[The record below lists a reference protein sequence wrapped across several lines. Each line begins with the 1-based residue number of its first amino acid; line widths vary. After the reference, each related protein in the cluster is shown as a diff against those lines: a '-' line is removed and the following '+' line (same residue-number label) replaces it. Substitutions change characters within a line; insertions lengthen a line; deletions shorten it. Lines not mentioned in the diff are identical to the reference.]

1 MQNGQRHILLY
12 GMGGI
17 GKTEL
22 VSYCVHTWNKDSYFE
37 FNSIVHI
44 DCSIDVET
52 GFLTNHSV
60 LEQLELS
67 RLPEDSISN
76 KLDEIIQALNK
87 ITGLLLILDNLPWQ
101 EDSLNKSANQLRGF
115 KTLPCYIIATSRSQD
130 YERFEKFHI
139 DLLPIEYCVDL
150 FLKHSETAKEQE
162 TESVNNIKE
171 IIKLAGRHTLTIQL
185 LGKTAYW
192 KNCNP
197 YELLE
202 LLKKHQFHID
212 TKVPYEYHSKF
223 SRDSV
228 DNALGKLFSLFGLTV
243 EQKEI
248 LYYLSLMESQEVTF
262 DIIAEWLGQDFV
274 PDKSILVSLLN
285 SGWLQ
290 KSVLISET
298 PNKPNIQFYK
308 LHEVVSHAIHS
319 EFINTYLSDKRT
331 DFLYSIIVRL
341 KFYYG
346 KFDVYKNG
354 LKLTK
359 QQRKEQLINACLPAL
374 ASYFASSVCL
384 TEEPKTLEIFTR
396 KMNEFIIFC
405 QKQGFYTI
413 AENTLKKSMSHI
425 EKYLSNSNMNY
436 INTLANLANIK
447 LITHDFISAVSILE
461 PIIGISEKKIDKGYA
476 FEDAYAS
483 VLNSLAYGNKQL
495 ENMEEAEKLY
505 LKVLSIRKKYEEIDK
520 KSYLVILNNL
530 GGFYT
535 EKKAHTTAV
544 LYLEKAKSV
553 FMQLSNEDK
562 DPLYYANIITHLG
575 LIYLDNEK
583 YREAI
588 KLFSQALDIREYHLI
603 EGHLECA
610 GSLSNLTKGYIMM
623 GEFKKALI
631 HCKQVINILK
641 DNLSPDASE
650 IKEMID
656 THELLIERLKE

>member
-22 VSYCVHTWNKDSYFE
+22 VSYCVHRWNRDSYFK

-52 GFLTNHSV
+52 GFLTSYSV
-60 LEQLELS
+60 LEQLGLS
-67 RLPEDSISN
+67 RLLEDKTTN
-76 KLDEIIQALNK
+76 KLDEIIQSLNH

-101 EDSLNKSANQLRGF
+101 EDLLNKSSNQLRGF
-115 KTLPCYIIATSRSQD
+115 KTLPCHIIATSRSQD

-139 DLLPIEYCVDL
+139 DLLSIEHCVDL
-150 FLKHSETAKEQE
+150 FLKHSETVKERE
-162 TESVNNIKE
+162 TEFLNDIKE
-171 IIKLAGRHTLTIQL
+171 IVKLAGRHTLTIQL
-185 LGKTAYW
+185 LGKTTYW

-202 LLKKHQFHID
+202 LLKKYQFHID
-212 TKVPYEYHSKF
+212 TKVPYED

-228 DNALGKLFSLFGLTV
+228 NNALGKIFSLSGLTV

-248 LYYLSLMESQEVTF
+248 LYSLSLMESKEVTF

-274 PDKSILVSLLN
+274 TDKSILVSLLN

-298 PNKPNIQFYK
+298 ANKKNIQFYK
-308 LHEVVSHAIHS
+308 LHEVVGHAIHS
-319 EFINTYLSDKRT
+319 EFINTYLSDKRA

-341 KFYYG
+341 KSYYS
-346 KFDVYKNG
+346 KFDIHKNG
-354 LKLTK
+354 LQLTK
-359 QQRKEQLINACLPAL
+359 QQRKEQLVNACLPAL

-413 AENTLKKSMSHI
+413 AENTLEKSISHI
-425 EKYLSNSNMNY
+425 EKHLSNSNMNY

-447 LITHDFISAVSILE
+447 LTTHDFSSAVSILE
-461 PIIGISEKKIDKGYA
+461 PIIEISEKKIDKGYA

-495 ENMEEAEKLY
+495 VNMEEAEKLY
-505 LKVLSIRKKYEEIDK
+505 LKVLSIRKKYEDIDK
-520 KSYLVILNNL
+520 KSYLIILNNL
-530 GGFYT
+530 GGLYT
-535 EKKAHTTAV
+535 EKKAHTTAI

-553 FMQLSNEDK
+553 FNELKNEDK
-562 DPLYYANIITHLG
+562 DPLYYANIISHLG
-575 LIYLDNEK
+575 LMYLDNKK
-583 YREAI
+583 YKEAI
-588 KLFSQALDIREYHLI
+588 KLFDQALDIREFYLNERHI
-603 EGHLECA
+603 DCA
-610 GSLSNLTKGYIMM
+610 SSLSNLTKVHIMM
-623 GEFKKALI
+623 RNFKEALTY
-631 HCKQVINILK
+631 CKRVITILEDK
-641 DNLSPDASE
+641 LPPDAIE
-650 IKEMID
+650 IKEMKD
-656 THELLIERLKE
+656 TREILIKVLEE